1 MTHEVIR
8 RVSQL
13 RSTATKLLR
22 IASDMESEA
31 TDQSMIGGSKVNPKN
46 RIWEDLNREIVLAKV
61 VETYKARRRR
71 KRYLAAD
78 LFGEPGWDL
87 LLDLFAARLQNRS
100 ISVSSACIAAD
111 VPSTT
116 GLRWLGVLEQSGLIE
131 RIENDADQRVTWV
144 KLTDSAS
151 QTMFEFFEDL
161 VGGSNNVDRD
171 GGKYLILDTFEN
183 SDAS

>member
-1 MTHEVIR
+1 MTEEATC

-22 IASDMESEA
+22 IAADMESEA
-31 TDQSMIGGSKVNPKN
+31 SDQSIIAGSKANPKD
-46 RIWEDLNREIVLAKV
+46 RIWKDLNREIVLAKV

-116 GLRWLGVLEQSGLIE
+116 GLRWLSVLEQSGLIE

-151 QTMFEFFEDL
+151 RTMFEFFEEL
-161 VGGSNNVDRD
+161 VGGSSDADRGD
-171 GGKYLILDTFEN
+171 ESYLILGSVEKH
-183 SDAS
+183 DAI

>member
-1 MTHEVIR
+1 MTEEVTR

-22 IASDMESEA
+22 IATDMELEA
-31 TDQSMIGGSKVNPKN
+31 SDQSIIVELKVKPKD
-46 RIWEDLNREIVLAKV
+46 RIWKDLNREIVLAKV

-71 KRYLAAD
+71 KRYMAAD

-151 QTMFEFFEDL
+151 QTMFEFFEEL
-161 VGGSNNVDRD
+161 VGSSSDADRGSES
-171 GGKYLILDTFEN
+171 YLILDSVEKH
-183 SDAS
+183 DAT

>member
-13 RSTATKLLR
+13 RRTATKLLR

-151 QTMFEFFEDL
+151 QTMFEFFEEL
-161 VGGSNNVDRD
+161 VSVSGAVARD
-171 GGKYLILDTFEN
+171 SGKYLILDTFEN

>member
-1 MTHEVIR
+1 MTEEATC

-22 IASDMESEA
+22 IAADMESEA
-31 TDQSMIGGSKVNPKN
+31 SDQSIIAGSKANPKD
-46 RIWEDLNREIVLAKV
+46 RIWKDLNREIVLAKV

-87 LLDLFAARLQNRS
+87 LLDLFAARLQNRQ

-116 GLRWLGVLEQSGLIE
+116 GLRWLGVLEQSGLVE
-131 RIENDADQRVTWV
+131 RVENATDQRVTWV
-144 KLTDSAS
+144 ELTDYAS
-151 QTMFEFFEDL
+151 KIMFEFFEGLID
-161 VGGSNNVDRD
+161 GPSNAGRD
-171 GGKYLILDTFEN
+171 GGDYLILDRSEKL
-183 SDAS
+183 DAS